1 MKKRKLLAI
10 LLVVV
15 GLITLVVGC
24 TGDAEDPAKTDG
36 SEAQTKAEDTEAP
49 GSEQPTIGLSV
60 STLNNPFFVTLTDGA
75 QSVADANGA
84 KLVVLDANDD
94 VAKQVSDIEDLVQQ
108 EVDVIIINATDGD
121 GVVSAVET
129 ANRAGIPVIAIDRG
143 INGGEIASH
152 IASNNVYGGE
162 IAAKYILEKIGSTGK
177 VAEIQGVQGA
187 SATTER
193 YEGFHNIM
201 EAEAGIEIVA
211 SQAADYDRAKGLTTM
226 ENILQSQPELDAVFA
241 HNDEMVLGALE
252 AIEGSGRDMIVVGFD
267 GIDDAYDAIREGR
280 LDATVEEQAGPMG
293 ELGVETALKIINGE
307 EVPTSIPLDVRL
319 ITIDDLD

>member
-1 MKKRKLLAI
+1 M
-10 LLVVV
+10 V
-15 GLITLVVGC
+15 GLFTLAVGC
-24 TGDAEDPAKTDG
+24 AGETEEPAKTEG
-36 SEAQTKAEDTEAP
+36 TEAP
-49 GSEQPTIGLSV
+49 SGTVGTEAPSGDQPRIGLSV
-60 STLNNPFFVTLTDGA
+60 STLNNPFFVTLTEGA

-84 KLVVLDANDD
+84 ELVVLDANDD

-129 ANRAGIPVIAIDRG
+129 ANRAGIPVIAIDRS
-143 INGGEIASH
+143 INGGEITSH

-162 IAAKYILEKIGSTGK
+162 IAAKFILEKLGGSGK

-187 SATTER
+187 SATIER
-193 YEGFHNIM
+193 YEGFHKIM

-211 SQAADYDRAKGLTTM
+211 SQAADFDRAKGLTTM

-252 AIEGSGRDMIVVGFD
+252 AIEGSGRDLIVVGFD

-307 EVPTSIPLDVRL
+307 EVPASIPLDVRL
-319 ITIDDLD
+319 MTIDDLD